1 MISYRILC
9 QTCETRRIYHDTS
22 NFSLASKTQILLLI
36 ELFSLELLLLGEGRS
51 TEQASMGVNLGK
63 IKRM

>member
-1 MISYRILC
+1 MTPVI
-9 QTCETRRIYHDTS
+9 
-22 NFSLASKTQILLLI
+22 FSPASKPQILLLI

-51 TEQASMGVNLGK
+51 IEQASKGVNLGK

>member
-1 MISYRILC
+1 MTPVI
-9 QTCETRRIYHDTS
+9 
-22 NFSLASKTQILLLI
+22 FSPASKTQILLLI